1 MNSLL
6 IIISNLYCQA
16 VDCLQLV
23 TTISNAV
30 FRIISSSLQ
39 SSESKGFREKKKKK
53 AGPGTKLMSVEAI
66 IAHSD

>member
-23 TTISNAV
+23 TTVSNAV

-39 SSESKGFREKKKKK
+39 SSESKGFRGEKKK